1 MRPGVKIQHRKS
13 GRKVARSVLA
23 ALLTLSLS
31 AAGVGGNRS
40 GTVTGQFLKLST
52 GARAVAMGGAQ
63 VAVATGVN
71 SMAYNPAGILA
82 VKNYGFGATYT
93 QLYADIQHSYVGAA
107 KALPGIG
114 VVGVSVVMLSTD
126 DMAVTT
132 PAYPE
137 GTGEYFKA
145 SDYAIGVSFARQVT
159 DQFSVGVN
167 GKIIKSYLFNSEVG
181 TNSFA
186 FDIGTLYDIPVLR
199 SHIGVSLTN
208 LGKDLTFVNE
218 TYSLPTALRFG
229 VLVDLIKD
237 ETNTVVTTMQIT
249 RLNDADE
256 QYNVGGEYVF
266 NGMFALRGGWKFA
279 YDQEDVTGGFGV
291 MLNSFG
297 VGGTL
302 DYAYNNFKYLPG
314 THTITFEVMF

>member
-1 MRPGVKIQHRKS
+1 MMTKYNASRVNPQ
-13 GRKVARSVLA
+13 VARVWFLT
-23 ALLTLSLS
+23 LLTLMACSVALS
-31 AAGVGGNRS
+31 GNRS

-63 VAVATGVN
+63 VAVAEGVN

-82 VKNYGFGATYT
+82 VSNYGFGATYT
-93 QLYADIQHSYVGAA
+93 QLYADIQHSYIGAV
-107 KALPGIG
+107 KNIPGLG
-114 VVGVSVVMLSTD
+114 AVGVSVVILTTD
-126 DMAVTT
+126 DMLVTT
-132 PAYPE
+132 PAFPE
-137 GTGEYFKA
+137 GTGERFKA

-159 DQFSVGVN
+159 DQFRVGVN
-167 GKIIKSYLFNSEVG
+167 GKLIKSYLYNAEVG

-186 FDIGTLYDIPVLR
+186 FDIGTLYDIPVLK

-229 VLVDLIKD
+229 VLVDLVKD
-237 ETNTVVTTMQIT
+237 EMNEVVTTLQIT

-279 YDQEDVTGGFGV
+279 YDQEDITGGFGV
-291 MLNSFG
+291 KLNSLG
-297 VGGTL
+297 VNSTL

-314 THTITFEVMF
+314 THTITFEVIF

>member
-1 MRPGVKIQHRKS
+1 MRKS
-13 GRKVARSVLA
+13 GFGKISMATILA
-23 ALLTLSLS
+23 VLTLSLTALVLS
-31 AAGVGGNRS
+31 GNRS

-63 VAVATGVN
+63 VAIADGVN
-71 SMAYNPAGILA
+71 SMAYNPAGILS

-93 QLYADIQHSYVGAA
+93 QLYADIQHSYIGAA
-107 KALPGIG
+107 KAIPGVG
-114 VVGVSVVMLSTD
+114 VVGVSLVMLSTD

-137 GTGEYFKA
+137 GTGEFFRA
-145 SDYAIGVSFARQVT
+145 SDYAIGISFARQVT

-167 GKIIKSYLFNSEVG
+167 AKIIKSYLYNSEVG

-186 FDIGTLYDIPVLR
+186 FDIGTLYDVPILR

-208 LGKDLTFVNE
+208 LGADLTFVNE

-237 ETNTVVTTMQIT
+237 EMNTVVTTMQIT

-256 QYNVGGEYVF
+256 QYNLGGEYVF
-266 NGMFALRGGWKFA
+266 NGMFSLRGGWKFA

-291 MLNSFG
+291 KLNSFG

-302 DYAYNNFKYLPG
+302 DYAYNNFKFLPG

>member
-1 MRPGVKIQHRKS
+1 MKETMTMKTENWKTRAGAAVC
-13 GRKVARSVLA
+13 VLTLTA
-23 ALLTLSLS
+23 ALT
-31 AAGVGGNRS
+31 GFGGNRS

-63 VAVATGVN
+63 VAVAEGVN
-71 SMAYNPAGILA
+71 SMAYNPAGMMA
-82 VKNYGFGATYT
+82 VGNYGFGATYT
-93 QLYADIQHSYVGAA
+93 QMYADIQHSYIGAV
-107 KALPGIG
+107 KNLPGIG
-114 VVGVSVVMLSTD
+114 AVGVSVVMLTTD

-145 SDYAIGVSFARQVT
+145 SDYAISIAYARQVT
-159 DQFSVGVN
+159 DQFRVGVN
-167 GKIIKSYLFNSEVG
+167 GKIIKSYLYNSEVG

-186 FDIGTLYDIPVLR
+186 FDVGTLYEIPVLR

-208 LGKDLTFVNE
+208 LGKDLTFINE

-229 VLVDLIKD
+229 VLVDLVKD
-237 ETNTVVTTMQIT
+237 EVNSLVTTLQIT

-256 QYNVGGEYVF
+256 QYNLGTEYVF
-266 NGMFALRGGWKFA
+266 NGIVALRGGWKFA
-279 YDQEDVTGGFGV
+279 YDQEDFTGGFGLK
-291 MLNSFG
+291 LNSIG
-297 VGGTL
+297 VNSTL

-314 THTITFEVMF
+314 THTITFEVGF